1 MNLSAHNRLQKGFSL
16 IEVLIAVFITG
27 ALVLVIANIPQ
38 AIKLVTGSQSEL
50 KVKEVAAKK
59 IEDLRLS
66 GYDNLAN
73 GATSISDSKLNGL
86 ANVSGNALISDCTS
100 PLCPNGELAK
110 QVTINV
116 TWTENT
122 EPKRFSI
129 STLIA
134 KGGLRCPTAAVGVW

>member
-86 ANVSGNALISDCTS
+86 ANVSGNVLISDCTS

-134 KGGLRCPTAAVGVW
+134 KGGLR

>member
-73 GATSISDSKLNGL
+73 GTTSISDTKLNGL
-86 ANVSGNALISDCTS
+86 ANVSGNVLISDCTS

-134 KGGLRCPTAAVGVW
+134 KGGLR

>member
-73 GATSISDSKLNGL
+73 GTTSISDSKLNGL
-86 ANVSGNALISDCTS
+86 ANVSGNVLISDCTS

-134 KGGLRCPTAAVGVW
+134 KGGLR

>member
-73 GATSISDSKLNGL
+73 GTTSISDTKLNGL
-86 ANVSGNALISDCTS
+86 ANVSGNVLISDCTS
-100 PLCPNGELAK
+100 PLCPSGELAK

-134 KGGLRCPTAAVGVW
+134 KGGLR